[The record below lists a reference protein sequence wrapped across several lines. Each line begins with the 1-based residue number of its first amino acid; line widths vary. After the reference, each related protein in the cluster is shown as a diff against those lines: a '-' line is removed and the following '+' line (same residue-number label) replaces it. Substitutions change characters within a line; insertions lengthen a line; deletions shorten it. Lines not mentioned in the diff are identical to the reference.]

1 MGFASAP
8 SNSQGQSEDQ
18 RSMVRSIIIEDEKG
32 RGLYISPG
40 ANFCFQRAVYVE
52 SRTMKE
58 LVKLKQMAQDI
69 ISQATFPITNGS

>member
-1 MGFASAP
+1 MMWSAYALKADA
-8 SNSQGQSEDQ
+8 NKTIIEQ
-18 RSMVRSIIIEDEKG
+18 SIIIEDEKG

-58 LVKLKQMAQDI
+58 FIKLKQMAQDI